1 MARGEEQQT
10 FTVASDERLRE
21 MIRSAKDRL
30 VVVAPALTEQVADA
44 LAARFRDEGRI
55 NITVVLDADPEVYRL
70 GYGDTAALAKL
81 RAAAAEWQ
89 IGLNMQP
96 GVRIGM
102 MISDQEMMIFSPVP
116 RLIEAGSTAEEKPN
130 AIVLGGRAADQVA
143 EAAGAGQDATQPK
156 EIGKDALTPAKA
168 GAMQEEL
175 RGNPPRP
182 FNIARAVRV
191 FSSQVQ
197 YVEMEV
203 RNARFGSREVAL
215 PPELFD
221 VADDELR
228 RRMKTAI
235 RPPENAFGPFK
246 IKVRTAEGEREQL
259 VDEKWI
265 RSERNRIEREYTFEI
280 RKYGRLILRQD
291 WTRFHEEIDRFR
303 HNIAAFRQAVM
314 AAFDQGVAAYE
325 AMIVKE
331 FLPRWQAQ
339 TPKMF
344 DRWNIP
350 ATEENLVSE
359 LSHFARQIGEKALT
373 FEEPSIDVVYKDV
386 SPDSAADPDF
396 IEPLKEQMRKR
407 RVPPRIIDELFSRF
421 DAARG
426 DDVTALAARIRVI
439 KPKDRA

>member
-1 MARGEEQQT
+1 M
-10 FTVASDERLRE
+10 V
-21 MIRSAKDRL
+21 I
-30 VVVAPALTEQVADA
+30 APALTDRVAEA
-44 LAARFRDEGRI
+44 LVRRFPDEGSI
-55 NITVVLDADPEVYRL
+55 NITVILDADPEVYRL
-70 GYGDTAALAKL
+70 GYGDADALARIKE
-81 RAAAAEWQ
+81 ADDFHK
-89 IGLNMQP
+89 IGLKMQA

-102 MISDQEMMIFSPVP
+102 VVSDHEMMIYSPVP
-116 RLIEAGSTAEEKPN
+116 RLIEAGSTADEKPN
-130 AIVLGGRAADQVA
+130 AILLGGHAADQVA
-143 EAAGAGQDATQPK
+143 GAAGAGPDPEAHQ
-156 EIGKDALTPAKA
+156 EIGKVALTPTKSGEVQA
-168 GAMQEEL
+168 EL
-175 RGNPPRP
+175 QANPPRP

-246 IKVRTAEGEREQL
+246 IKVLTAEGEREQL

-291 WTRFHEEIDRFR
+291 WARFHAEIDRFR
-303 HNIAAFRQAVM
+303 HNIGAFRQAVM

-344 DRWNIP
+344 ERWNIP

-373 FEEPSIDVVYKDV
+373 FEEPSIDVIYKDV

-407 RVPPRIIDELFSRF
+407 RVPPRIIDELFSKF

-426 DDVTALAARIRVI
+426 GDVAEPAARVREE
-439 KPKDRA
+439 KPRDWA